1 MATTPGEGGGAGAYS
16 WDFLVGCATWFFK
29 SWPDFRPK
37 NVIFHTHFQTRTIK
51 SIPIFRPGL
60 YPEIMLSL
68 IRLEC
73 KQKKFFE
80 SNWNSHTVLSFLLIW
95 DWNHKYFH
103 TLFSALENHTR
114 FQTKM
119 GKVYTRFQTK
129 TAQKPAR
136 WGSTYLYSLYKGVP
150 TTGQQGCHY
159 LQISHSNS
167 PLITF
172 TMFNYIHYVQEW
184 LMKKVA
190 RWDYKGVSLSTDFL
204 DKGH

>member
-1 MATTPGEGGGAGAYS
+1 MGRSSLGFWLGSTVNFLYSLFSQPILRGLPRVARSPFFEVSAHGYNPGRGGGGAGAYS

-129 TAQKPAR
+129 TAQKP
-136 WGSTYLYSLYKGVP
+136 GP
-150 TTGQQGCHY
+150 MGQH
-159 LQISHSNS
+159 I
-167 PLITF
+167 PI
-172 TMFNYIHYVQEW
+172 
-184 LMKKVA
+184 
-190 RWDYKGVSLSTDFL
+190 
-204 DKGH
+204 